1 MLRMSPKWFFPLLT
15 LVLLLA
21 ACGPDE
27 APADAAPPAEDRQEA
42 VRPLELDD
50 LKALLPKRLLGMERT
65 EYSANKTGA
74 FGFNVSV
81 ASAVYEEGETRLEVV
96 FTDAGRFTQA
106 VSGLANWTKFEVDK
120 EDQNGY
126 ERTTEI
132 EGYRAY
138 EKYDR
143 TRRHGELSLLIG
155 DRFVVAIKGDEMKE
169 RDFRRVVRRLDLEEL
184 EP

>member
-1 MLRMSPKWFFPLLT
+1 MYLKWFFPVLAFY
-15 LVLLLA
+15 LLLP
-21 ACGPDE
+21 ACRPDE
-27 APADAAPPAEDRQEA
+27 APADEAPPPEDRQEA

-81 ASAVYEEGETRLEVV
+81 ASGVYEEGETRLEVV
-96 FTDAGRFTQA
+96 LTDAGRFTQA
-106 VSGLANWTKFEVDK
+106 IAGLAEWTKFEVDK
-120 EDQNGY
+120 ENENGY
-126 ERTTEI
+126 ERTTVI

-143 TRRHGELSLLIG
+143 TRRRGELSLLIS
-155 DRFVVAIKGDEMKE
+155 DRFVVAIKGEEMKE